1 MSQIKFKF
9 IEALGIVSPV
19 YGALLQSGDKLTD
32 VFSKLQGLLTWRSM
46 RTSLSTT
53 ATGGINSTA
62 DFTIGTLT
70 IPANTLQVGDVSK
83 L

>member
-32 VFSKLQGLLTWRSM
+32 VFSKLQGLSQMGAMFLLLCWG
-46 RTSLSTT
+46 
-53 ATGGINSTA
+53 A
-62 DFTIGTLT
+62 
-70 IPANTLQVGDVSK
+70 
-83 L
+83 